1 MSQTL
6 CKISKV
12 ETNSPLP
19 IVNDMVSVL
28 EDLPLR
34 ISIGKNNSRQI
45 TSDVDSTISAKLG
58 ERYDLIR
65 DVAEL
70 KVFVKES
77 KAASAGSSK
86 FIGEVDFAFRYFAGS
101 TAYVETEKTNKKTVW
116 FDLVKLVTKVDDRDD
131 RIGVVI
137 CPKNYAHKTGIWDLY
152 RDALSYRN
160 HLARLSGNDCFGKI
174 AVIGYTQFAFLARN
188 WIPFDSQVV
197 EKLKMFSPE
206 GRRH

>member
-28 EDLPLR
+28 EDLPFR

-77 KAASAGSSK
+77 RPHRRGRANLS
-86 FIGEVDFAFRYFAGS
+86 
-101 TAYVETEKTNKKTVW
+101 
-116 FDLVKLVTKVDDRDD
+116 VKSILHFVILPGLRRMLRRKRRTKR
-131 RIGVVI
+131 
-137 CPKNYAHKTGIWDLY
+137 LY
-152 RDALSYRN
+152 GL
-160 HLARLSGNDCFGKI
+160 I
-174 AVIGYTQFAFLARN
+174 
-188 WIPFDSQVV
+188 
-197 EKLKMFSPE
+197 
-206 GRRH
+206 